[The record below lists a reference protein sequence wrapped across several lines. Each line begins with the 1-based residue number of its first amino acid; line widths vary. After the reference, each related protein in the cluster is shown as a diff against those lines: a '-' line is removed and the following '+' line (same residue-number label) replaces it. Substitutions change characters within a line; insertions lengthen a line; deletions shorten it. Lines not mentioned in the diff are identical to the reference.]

1 MGCIN
6 IPELQKMTEKSQK
19 MNGKSTFT
27 NLITYRAL
35 SSFSDVFP
43 AVSLQPSR
51 QFGTGIRVFAVSL
64 GVHKTILRLMNPIVQ
79 TLSNLDVNSRGGW
92 SDRRIRI

>member
-43 AVSLQPSR
+43 AVFLVLYLFVCPSL
-51 QFGTGIRVFAVSL
+51 FEK
-64 GVHKTILRLMNPIVQ
+64 KTFNFPAA
-79 TLSNLDVNSRGGW
+79 
-92 SDRRIRI
+92 